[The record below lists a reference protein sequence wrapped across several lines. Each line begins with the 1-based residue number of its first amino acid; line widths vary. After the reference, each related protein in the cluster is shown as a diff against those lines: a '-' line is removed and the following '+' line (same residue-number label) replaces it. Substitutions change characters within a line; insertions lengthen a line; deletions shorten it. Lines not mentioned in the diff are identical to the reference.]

1 VNERQFLFEW
11 DHTKASVNL
20 RKHGVSFEIARTI
33 FFDPR
38 LLTVADT
45 EHSQTEER
53 WFSVGCA
60 RNGVIF
66 SVVYLWLEIDALTVK
81 VRLIPARRSTP
92 AEVHQY
98 QENS

>member
-1 VNERQFLFEW
+1 MNERQFLFEW
-11 DHTKASVNL
+11 DRTKASANL
-20 RKHGVSFEIARTI
+20 RKHSVSFETARTV

-45 EHSQTEER
+45 EHSETEER

-66 SVVYLWLEIDALTVK
+66 SVVYLWLEIDPQTVK
-81 VRLIPARRSTP
+81 VRLISARRSTS